1 MKTRARLRAPY
12 LGQRI
17 HGKTQ
22 EEICGKSYGPS
33 CLTAT
38 LLTALPARAQN
49 PNYDVGQVW
58 RVTYYHLKPGQGE
71 AFWKD
76 FRENLKPVYE
86 SLKKEGLITD
96 YKVWTNVTI
105 EHPNDWDVALG
116 LLFANYA
123 AIDQLDA
130 KAATSVAKHYG
141 SREAMLEA
149 GKKRNDLREVVA
161 SKLARE
167 VMPK

>member
-1 MKTRARLRAPY
+1 
-12 LGQRI
+12 
-17 HGKTQ
+17 
-22 EEICGKSYGPS
+22 
-33 CLTAT
+33 
-38 LLTALPARAQN
+38 
-49 PNYDVGQVW
+49 VW
-58 RVTYYHLKPGQGE
+58 RVTYYHIKPGQGE

-86 SLKKEGLITD
+86 TLKKEGLLSD
-96 YKVWTNVTI
+96 YKAWINVTTDR
-105 EHPNDWDVALG
+105 PDDWDVAVG
-116 LLFANYA
+116 LLVANYA

-141 SREAMLEA
+141 SRDAMLEA
-149 GKKRNDLREVVA
+149 GRKRNELREVVA

>member
-1 MKTRARLRAPY
+1 MRNVLR
-12 LGQRI
+12 
-17 HGKTQ
+17 T
-22 EEICGKSYGPS
+22 
-33 CLTAT
+33 T
-38 LLTALPARAQN
+38 LLLAMFVSALPCYAQS

-58 RVTYYHLKPGQGE
+58 RVTYYHIKPGQGE

-76 FRENLKPVYE
+76 VRENLKPIYE
-86 SLKKEGLITD
+86 SLKKEGMISD
-96 YKVWTNVTI
+96 YKFWTNVTTDN
-105 EHPNDWDVALG
+105 PGDWDVAVG
-116 LLFANYA
+116 LMVANYA

-141 SREAMLEA
+141 SRDAMLEA
-149 GKKRNDLREVVA
+149 GKKRNELREVVA

>member
-1 MKTRARLRAPY
+1 MRKALWAI
-12 LGQRI
+12 L
-17 HGKTQ
+17 
-22 EEICGKSYGPS
+22 
-33 CLTAT
+33 LVAT
-38 LLTALPARAQN
+38 LLTALPARAQS

-58 RVTYYHLKPGQGE
+58 RVTYYHIKPGQGE

-76 FRENLKPVYE
+76 LRENLKPVYE
-86 SLKKEGLITD
+86 SLKKEGLIVD
-96 YKVWTNVTI
+96 YKAWINVTTD
-105 EHPNDWDVALG
+105 HPDDWDVAVG
-116 LLFANYA
+116 LMVANYA

-141 SREAMLEA
+141 SREAMIEA

>member
-1 MKTRARLRAPY
+1 MRKVLWA
-12 LGQRI
+12 
-17 HGKTQ
+17 
-22 EEICGKSYGPS
+22 S
-33 CLTAT
+33 
-38 LLTALPARAQN
+38 LLFVMLLAALPCRAQS

-76 FRENLKPVYE
+76 FRENVKPVYD
-86 SLKKEGLITD
+86 SLKKEGLISD
-96 YKVWTNVTI
+96 YKVWLNVTTDS
-105 EHPNDWDVALG
+105 PADWDVAVG
-116 LLFANYA
+116 MMVANYA

-130 KAATSVAKHYG
+130 KAATLVAKHYG

-149 GKKRNDLREVVA
+149 GKKRNELREVVS

-167 VMPK
+167 VTPK